1 MLNTPT
7 GASQAPNTAANG
19 FNPTNNDPR
28 LIVVDDAQSL
38 TRANITGWNKS
49 DIESM
54 MFKEVGL
61 DKIISNTKEAR
72 MAGSKQRMLSD
83 LFGSRYAPLK
93 TGSGATPQSII
104 QPYDLVPRR
113 NRINPGYWR
122 ISTGASLA
130 AFTGQ
135 GGNGTTNDTFT
146 GLFNGVIT
154 LAHASVTAPWV
165 LTVNNG
171 SIDVDSSPFAKSP
184 NNVLKNPEKYFL
196 PRTSITVEFNA
207 ASGAH
212 NVAQLRI
219 VDTAAGPDTN
229 QAYLLVVPQKS
240 FQGDGTIPGGTLQ
253 PGGTY
258 VTGIFGTL
266 SAATAGWWENTATAA
281 QKLAL
286 QPTTGIVQIGANTV
300 SDWESYGNSLPG
312 TNDYGLIEYWNQTHR
327 WVHQYNDEYVRALG
341 AANTSAGLKQ
351 FRLLPLAKLRAQ
363 QEKANED
370 ALFNC
375 YLYGDALNENQTIST
390 WNNLPVVKD
399 PAWAASG
406 QSGSLSFEYL
416 SNTIGI
422 RTQIAAAGNVLDN
435 QGGPLDL
442 DSIFEA
448 CYYVKREREGESTS
462 EVTDIDIL
470 TDLRF
475 TRAMFRQ
482 IMPKYF
488 KAKYGIDNITQ
499 FISLGE
505 KVLMPDG
512 STFAEYDCYKLA
524 EFGYNLNVFS
534 DQYFDDKAAQFQTGQ
549 KSAGR
554 GIWILDWSD
563 INIGIIKNMSVTRT
577 NNLTSDLWKFVM
589 AQNVQHILLNS
600 RKFQVRVGN
609 CNRHRLI
616 ENYSDAAPKLT
627 VQGMDLSANK

>member
-1 MLNTPT
+1 MLNTPP
-7 GASQAPNTAANG
+7 GASQAPNAAANG

-28 LIVVDDAQSL
+28 LIVVDDAMSL
-38 TRANITGWNKS
+38 TTANITGWNKS
-49 DIESM
+49 DIEST

-61 DKIISNTKEAR
+61 DRIISSTKEAR
-72 MAGSKQRMLSD
+72 VAGSKQRMLAD

-93 TGSGATPQSII
+93 TGGGATPQSII
-104 QPYDLVPRR
+104 QPFDLIPRR

-122 ISTGASLA
+122 VSTGASLA
-130 AFTGQ
+130 AWQGQ
-135 GGNGTTNDTFT
+135 GGNGTTNTAFT
-146 GLFNGVIT
+146 GVFNGLMNLSANIT
-154 LAHASVTAPWV
+154 AAWV

-171 SIDVDSSPFAKSP
+171 SIDADSSPFAKSP
-184 NNVLKNPEKYFL
+184 NNVLKNPEKFFL
-196 PRTSITVEFNA
+196 PRTSITAEFNSA
-207 ASGAH
+207 TGVR

-219 VDTAAGPDTN
+219 VDTAPGPDAN

-240 FQGDGTIPGGTLQ
+240 FQGDATIQAGTMQ
-253 PGGTY
+253 PGGGFN
-258 VTGIFGTL
+258 TGVFGTL
-266 SAATAGWWENTATAA
+266 SAATTGWWETTATAA
-281 QKLAL
+281 QKAAL
-286 QPTTGIVQIGANTV
+286 QPTTGIVQVGANTV
-300 SDWESYGNSLPG
+300 SDWESYGNSLVG

-327 WVHQYNDEYVRALG
+327 WTHQYNDEYVRALG
-341 AANTSAGLKQ
+341 AANTSQGLKQ

-370 ALFNC
+370 SLFNC
-375 YLYGDALNENQTIST
+375 YFYGDALNELQTIGT
-390 WNNLPVVKD
+390 WNQLPQVKD
-399 PAWAASG
+399 PAWTASG
-406 QSGSLSFEYL
+406 QAGSLSLEYL

-448 CYYVKREREGESTS
+448 CYWVKREREGESGA

-470 TDLRF
+470 TDMRF

-499 FISLGE
+499 FVELGA
-505 KVLMPDG
+505 KILMPDG
-512 STFAEYDCYKLA
+512 STFAEYDSYKIA
-524 EFGYNLNVFS
+524 ENGYTLNVFS
-534 DQYFDDKAAQFQTGQ
+534 DQYFDDKCSQFQTGQ

-554 GIWILDWSD
+554 GIWIIDWSD
-563 INIGIIKNMSVTRT
+563 IMIGIIKNLSVTRT
-577 NNLTSDLWKFVM
+577 NNLADNIYKFVM
-589 AQNVQHILLNS
+589 KQNVQHILLNS

-616 ENYSDAAPKLT
+616 ENYSDAAPKIT
-627 VQGMDLSANK
+627 VQGMALSANK